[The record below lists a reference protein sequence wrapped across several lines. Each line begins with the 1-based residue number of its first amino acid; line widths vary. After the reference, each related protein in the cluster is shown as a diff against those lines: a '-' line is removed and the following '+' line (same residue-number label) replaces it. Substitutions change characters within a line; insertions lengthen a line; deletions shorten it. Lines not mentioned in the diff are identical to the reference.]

1 MSSVCVTWTKSNK
14 PASEVY
20 AGNHNWLSE
29 QLASVVSEIKDKECE
44 IAQVVNLNTNFEYEL
59 QNKMDSILSKHTWQL
74 FNQNNYTSQHDEL
87 VEEFNDFAQDIK
99 FALAELRDTVENE
112 LEYQLND
119 IAKNINL
126 VEYAD
131 ELSSQYSD
139 IINKHEELDRPSS
152 IDTKLS
158 IIAEIEAMID
168 EYEDELL
175 IVKETKKQ
183 KRIAEQNL
191 GIGQEVSNSLDE
203 LSLKEQVTTI
213 KPFTI
218 KQEQI
223 SKQLERYLEKI
234 KYYDFSRY
242 KILEKQYTNSTSS
255 ERLKIVF
262 SSVKLEYDSLKRM
275 HLWTTVYKDELNLF
289 LCKISSITT
298 FNADLV
304 KKINTLMSQKNIVKS
319 EFKKIQQEFQLYI
332 KTSNERNELSTKLQE
347 NLKYLGYTV
356 SSNTHSDNITLYQQ
370 LSQGEIVYLDT
381 DIDAYKIMI
390 KLNKDMGFSIRFT
403 KMVATQHE
411 IDNVSSYQ
419 RQKDQENAKKWCN
432 NYDKLCQLLKQH
444 NINVHDKLRQ
454 EPDGVDISYMINKDL
469 AAKESETAKAE
480 QYLRKINE

>member
-14 PASEVY
+14 PANEIY
-20 AGNHNWLSE
+20 AGNHDWLSG
-29 QLASVVSEIKDKECE
+29 QLANVVSEIKDNEYE
-44 IAQVVNLNTNFEYEL
+44 ITQIVNLNTNFEYEL
-59 QNKMDSILSKHTWQL
+59 QNKMDEILSKHTWEL
-74 FNQNNYTSQHDEL
+74 FNQNNYTTHHDEL

-99 FALAELRDTVENE
+99 FALAELHDTVENE
-112 LEYQLND
+112 LNYQLKD
-119 IAKNINL
+119 IAQSVNL
-126 VEYAD
+126 VEYDD

-139 IINKHEELDRPSS
+139 IINKHGELDQPSS
-152 IDTKLS
+152 INKKLS

-175 IVKETKKQ
+175 IVKEIRKQ

-191 GIGQEVSNSLDE
+191 AISQEVSNSLNE

-213 KPFTI
+213 KPSTT
-218 KQEQI
+218 KQEKI

-234 KYYDFSRY
+234 KYYDFARY
-242 KILEKQYTNSTSS
+242 EILEKQYTNSASF

-262 SSVKLEYDSLKRM
+262 SSVKLEYDALKRM
-275 HLWTTVYKDELNLF
+275 YLWTTVYKNELSLF
-289 LCKISSITT
+289 LSKISSINT

-304 KKINTLMSQKNIVKS
+304 KKINALISQKHIVKS
-319 EFKKIQQEFQLYI
+319 EFKKVQQEFQLYI
-332 KTSNERNELSTKLQE
+332 KTSNERNELSIKLQE

-356 SSNTHSDNITLYQQ
+356 SSNTHSNNMTLYQQ

-381 DIDAYKIMI
+381 DIEAYKIMV

-411 IDNVSSYQ
+411 VDNISSYQ

-454 EPDGVDISYMINKDL
+454 EPETVDIAYMINENL
-469 AAKESETAKAE
+469 VAKKSETEKAE